1 LTSDEINP
9 PEAAPLLAAGR
20 LLAERGGYGLV
31 WLDPELVVAA
41 RYGRLVDFVEIG
53 MPVTDTLLP
62 LIGLEGE
69 IRALAGN
76 PDAVVEL
83 PAVAIHFPDRQVP
96 RLNITALSTGGGGST
111 LLLVSRA
118 ITRTDLEAQL
128 SAHMRARLIAESE
141 LRAKSRALALAN
153 RDLEDFAA
161 IISHDLLAPLRA
173 MRQLAEAAR
182 ADIVRSA
189 DEEALAR
196 LDDIA
201 RQSSRMSKMLR
212 ELLDYASVG
221 RKDEVV
227 AEVDT
232 RRLIDDISRSIPR
245 PDGLALEIA
254 GRWPRLEVAGAALDL
269 ALRNLVANAVKHHDG
284 PPGLVT
290 VSATQTEG
298 SVSFTVADDGP
309 GIDPL
314 YHEAILLPFRTLAA
328 PDEGAGGGSGLGL
341 AFVKRAAEA
350 MGARLEVR
358 SDPALRR
365 GAVFVL
371 TVPRRGSRPRAG
383 DD

>member
-1 LTSDEINP
+1 MATDNEGSTL
-9 PEAAPLLAAGR
+9 EAAPLLAAGR

-31 WLDPELVVAA
+31 WLDRELVVTA
-41 RYGRLVDFVEIG
+41 RYGRLVDFVEIA

-62 LIGLEGE
+62 LIGLEAE

-83 PAVAIHFPDRQVP
+83 PAVAIHLPGRQIP
-96 RLNITALSTGGGGST
+96 RLNITALSDGDGGRT

-118 ITRTDLEAQL
+118 ITRADLEAEL

-161 IISHDLLAPLRA
+161 IISHDLLSPLRTI
-173 MRQLAEAAR
+173 RQLADEAR
-182 ADIVRSA
+182 ADISRVGGA
-189 DEEALAR
+189 EASAR
-196 LDDIA
+196 LDAIA
-201 RQSSRMSKMLR
+201 DQSRRMSRMLR

-232 RRLIDDISRSIPR
+232 RRLIEDITRSIPR
-245 PDGLALEIA
+245 PAGIELHIA
-254 GRWPRLEVAGAALDL
+254 GDWPRLDVAGAALDL
-269 ALRNLVANAVKHHDG
+269 ALRNLVANAIRHHDG

-290 VSATQTEG
+290 VTATATEG
-298 SVSFTVADDGP
+298 SISFTIADDGP
-309 GIDPL
+309 GIDPR
-314 YHEAILLPFRTLAA
+314 HHAAILLPFRTLAG
-328 PDEGAGGGSGLGL
+328 PTGGSGMGL

-350 MGARLEVR
+350 MSARLEVR
-358 SDPALRR
+358 SDPAERR
-365 GAVFVL
+365 GATFVL
-371 TVPRRGSRPRAG
+371 TVPRRRARP
-383 DD
+383 

>member
-1 LTSDEINP
+1 MASDEITP
-9 PEAAPLLAAGR
+9 SKAAPLLAAGR

-31 WLDPELVVAA
+31 WLDPGLVVTA

-53 MPVTDTLLP
+53 EPVTDALLP
-62 LIGLEGE
+62 LIGLEAE

-76 PDAVVEL
+76 ADAVVEL
-83 PAVAIHFPDRQVP
+83 PAVAIHLPGREIP
-96 RLNITALSTGGGGST
+96 RLNITALSTGSGET

-118 ITRTDLEAQL
+118 ITRADLEAQL
-128 SAHMRARLIAESE
+128 AAHMRARLIAESE

-173 MRQLAEAAR
+173 MRKLTDDAR
-182 ADIVRSA
+182 GDILRSA
-189 DEEALAR
+189 DEQALSR

-201 RQSSRMSKMLR
+201 SQSSRMSRMLR

-232 RRLIDDISRSIPR
+232 RRLIEDIVRSIPR
-245 PDGLALEIA
+245 PEGIALRIE
-254 GRWPRLEVAGAALDL
+254 GHWPRLEVAGAALDL

-290 VSATQTEG
+290 VSAAEG
-298 SVSFTVADDGP
+298 EGCVSFAVADDGP
-309 GIDPL
+309 GIDPR

-328 PDEGAGGGSGLGL
+328 PDRAAGGSGLGL

-350 MGARLEVR
+350 MGARFEVR
-358 SDPALRR
+358 SDPMSRR
-365 GAVFVL
+365 GATFVL
-371 TVPRRGSRPRAG
+371 TVPRRRSRPSAG

>member
-1 LTSDEINP
+1 MATDNEGSTL
-9 PEAAPLLAAGR
+9 EAAPLLAAGR

-31 WLDPELVVAA
+31 WLDRELVVTA
-41 RYGRLVDFVEIG
+41 RYGRLVDFVEIA

-62 LIGLEGE
+62 LIGLEAE

-83 PAVAIHFPDRQVP
+83 PAVAIHLPGRQIP
-96 RLNITALSTGGGGST
+96 RLNITALSDGDGGRT

-118 ITRTDLEAQL
+118 ITRADLEAEL

-161 IISHDLLAPLRA
+161 IISHDLLSPLRTI
-173 MRQLAEAAR
+173 RQLADEAR
-182 ADIVRSA
+182 ADFSRFGGA
-189 DEEALAR
+189 EASAR
-196 LDDIA
+196 LDAIA
-201 RQSSRMSKMLR
+201 DQSSRMSRMLR

-232 RRLIDDISRSIPR
+232 RRLIEDITRSIPR
-245 PDGLALEIA
+245 PAGIELHIA
-254 GRWPRLEVAGAALDL
+254 GDWPRLDVAGAALDL
-269 ALRNLVANAVKHHDG
+269 ALRNLVANAIRHHDG

-290 VSATQTEG
+290 VTATATEG
-298 SVSFTVADDGP
+298 SISFTIADDGP
-309 GIDPL
+309 GIDPR
-314 YHEAILLPFRTLAA
+314 HHAAILLPFRTLAG
-328 PDEGAGGGSGLGL
+328 PTGGSGMGL

-350 MGARLEVR
+350 MSARLEVR
-358 SDPALRR
+358 SDPAERR
-365 GAVFVL
+365 GATFVL
-371 TVPRRGSRPRAG
+371 TVPRRRARP
-383 DD
+383 

>member
-1 LTSDEINP
+1 MASDEITP
-9 PEAAPLLAAGR
+9 SKAAPLLAAGR

-31 WLDPELVVAA
+31 WLDPGLVVTA

-53 MPVTDTLLP
+53 EPVTDALLP
-62 LIGLEGE
+62 LIGLEAE

-76 PDAVVEL
+76 ADAVVEL
-83 PAVAIHFPDRQVP
+83 PAVAIHLPGREIP
-96 RLNITALSTGGGGST
+96 RLNITALSTGSGET

-118 ITRTDLEAQL
+118 ITRADLEAQL

-173 MRQLAEAAR
+173 MRKLTDDAR
-182 ADIVRSA
+182 GDILRSA
-189 DEEALAR
+189 DEQALSR

-201 RQSSRMSKMLR
+201 SQSSRMSRMLR

-227 AEVDT
+227 TEVDT
-232 RRLIDDISRSIPR
+232 RRLIEDIVRSIPT
-245 PDGLALEIA
+245 PEGIALRIE
-254 GRWPRLEVAGAALDL
+254 GHWPRLEVAGAALDL

-290 VSATQTEG
+290 VSAAEG
-298 SVSFTVADDGP
+298 EGCVSFAVADDGP
-309 GIDPL
+309 GIDPR

-328 PDEGAGGGSGLGL
+328 PDRAAGGSGLGL

-350 MGARLEVR
+350 MGARFEVR
-358 SDPALRR
+358 SDPVSRR
-365 GAVFVL
+365 GATFVL
-371 TVPRRGSRPRAG
+371 TVPRRRSRPSAG
-383 DD
+383 DG